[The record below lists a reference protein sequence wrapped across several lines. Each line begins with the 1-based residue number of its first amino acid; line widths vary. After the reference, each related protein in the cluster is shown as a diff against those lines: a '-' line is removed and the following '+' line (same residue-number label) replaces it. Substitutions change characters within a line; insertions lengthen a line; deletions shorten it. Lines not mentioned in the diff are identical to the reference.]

1 MDAGFLTRI
10 FFAKRM
16 VEMRLTKW
24 KEEKQKYIVDPPE
37 VCCEEEEIGGEAITK
52 LAAFEDFFE
61 ELILRQEAT
70 RKEMERLRAA
80 GKVKTTTF
88 RQLVA
93 IKLTNEQIL
102 DLLRAFDIV

>member
-1 MDAGFLTRI
+1 MRVYLTRI
-10 FFAKRM
+10 FFVKRM

-24 KEEKQKYIVDPPE
+24 KEEKGKYIVDPFA
-37 VCCEEEEIGGEAITK
+37 VCCEEEGIAGEAIKK